1 MAKIL
6 IVEDERIAAWSIQE
20 SLEGFG
26 HTLVARVSSGSD
38 AVRAAGETQPDLVL
52 MDIQLKGKSDG
63 VAAAEQI
70 RSLLKIP
77 IIYLTAHA
85 NSRTLKRAIS
95 SRHPQGTPTTT
106 RYLIKPFNQTDLH
119 TTIEI
124 ALLRNQFEKRLEA
137 IEHQLSSQSSDLFEL
152 PASDRPTPIEL
163 LHPSAEDLSGCE
175 QLDLL
180 AQASNFD
187 STLVSAESSKTPE
200 ISCLPT
206 SLKPQGVTLLEQ
218 WLLPAKDGEGKFIAN
233 NAATT
238 QENSGATTGS
248 LTMFPDIY
256 DLRLVEAQLEQQV
269 QERTAQ
275 LQQALD
281 FEALLKRI
289 TEKVRDSLDES
300 QILQTAVEEITAE
313 LNTTSCDTGLYDLN
327 LATSAIAYESIQAGV
342 PAAQGRVFYMEDEEA
357 LYSQLLSGRAIQFC
371 WINPTEKNLRPWS
384 QGSTTLACPIIN
396 DLGVIGD
403 IWLYRVGEDGFGAAE
418 VRLVQQVANQCAI
431 AIRQARLYTAVQKQV
446 TELESLNQVKDG
458 FLNAVSHELRT
469 PICSIKMAGQLLQIR
484 LNGLG
489 LLETDGEQIKRYL
502 QILQSEC
509 DREINLINNM
519 LDLSRLDTQMEPIH
533 PTPIKLQ
540 DWIPHLLEPFAAQ
553 QQKQQQQLIVDIPV
567 DLSPV
572 VSDLATLGRILT
584 ELLNNAFKY
593 TPAHESIKVTA
604 GIESRE
610 FSRSPKPI
618 VRGLKAHFPQQNPKN
633 SQLPPTVFAIRVSN
647 SGVKILPSEQL
658 RIFEKFYRIPN
669 ADPWKHGGTG
679 LGLALVKRMVTHIN
693 GDVQVFSKQN
703 WTTFTVY
710 LPLN

>member
-6 IVEDERIAAWSIQE
+6 IVEDERVVTWSIQE

-26 HTLVARVSSGSD
+26 HTLVARVSSESD
-38 AVRAAGETQPDLVL
+38 VIRTAGETQPDLVL
-52 MDIQLKGKSDG
+52 IDIQLKGKTNGIS
-63 VAAAEQI
+63 AAEQI

-85 NSRTLKRAIS
+85 NSYILKRAIS

-106 RYLIKPFNQTDLH
+106 KYLIKPFNQADLH
-119 TTIEI
+119 TTIEL

-137 IEHQLSSQSSDLFEL
+137 IEHQLSTQ
-152 PASDRPTPIEL
+152 AGDRPTPVKLPYAVEADL
-163 LHPSAEDLSGCE
+163 TGCEPLDLS
-175 QLDLL
+175 
-180 AQASNFD
+180 AQISNFD
-187 STLVSAESSKTPE
+187 SNLVSAEHSQTPE
-200 ISCLPT
+200 ISFLPT
-206 SLKPQGVTLLEQ
+206 SFKPQRVTLLSQ
-218 WLLPAKDGEGKFIAN
+218 WLLPAKDEDGKFI
-233 NAATT
+233 TT
-238 QENSGATTGS
+238 PSVTVPETEGATTS
-248 LTMFPDIY
+248 NITMFPHIRN
-256 DLRLVEAQLEQQV
+256 LRLVEAQLEQQV

-281 FEALLKRI
+281 FEALLRRI

-300 QILQTAVEEITAE
+300 QILQTAVEELTAE

-327 LATSAIAYESIQAGV
+327 LATSTIAYESMQAGV
-342 PAAQGRVFYMEDEEA
+342 PSAQGRVFYMEDEEA
-357 LYSQLLSGRAIQFC
+357 LYSRLLSGKSIQVC
-371 WINPTEKNLRPWS
+371 WINPTEKHLRPWS
-384 QGSTTLACPIIN
+384 QGATTLACPLIN
-396 DLGVIGD
+396 DPGVIGD

-446 TELESLNQVKDG
+446 SELESLNQIKDG

-469 PICSIKMAGQLLQIR
+469 PICSIKMASQLLQIR

-553 QQKQQQQLIVDIPV
+553 QQQQQQQLVVDIQD
-567 DLSPV
+567 DLLPV
-572 VSDLATLGRILT
+572 VSDLASLGRILT

-593 TPAHESIKVTA
+593 TPAHETIKVSA

-610 FSRSPKPI
+610 ISSP
-618 VRGLKAHFPQQNPKN
+618 F
-633 SQLPPTVFAIRVSN
+633 
-647 SGVKILPSEQL
+647 
-658 RIFEKFYRIPN
+658 
-669 ADPWKHGGTG
+669 
-679 LGLALVKRMVTHIN
+679 
-693 GDVQVFSKQN
+693 
-703 WTTFTVY
+703 
-710 LPLN
+710 